1 MWFYD
6 TFLPSLFER
15 AGHKSM
21 WLTKKQTGVCVQ
33 YMEKHTVTLN
43 DYQGF
48 SGKHLYYTCEW
59 NGRKVTLQYSKLNG
73 CGTITFSYNAEEVA
87 EAEKE
92 RVRERERI
100 ESDRI
105 ARIKRNPERLEKEI
119 NRLMNELARL
129 EEDYKYDIEDGEEEY
144 AKMDLD
150 KIAKARNMLAILK
163 S

>member
-33 YMEKHTVTLN
+33 YMEKNTVTMN

-59 NGRKVTLQYSKLNG
+59 DGRKVELQYSKLNG
-73 CGTITFSYNAEEVA
+73 CGTITFSYNAEESIKA
-87 EAEKE
+87 EME
-92 RVRERERI
+92 RVKERERI
-100 ESDRI
+100 ESERI
-105 ARIKRNPERLEKEI
+105 ARIKSRPERLQKEI
-119 NRLMNELARL
+119 IRLTNELARW
-129 EEDYKYDIEDGEEEY
+129 EEEYKYDTEDGEEEY

-150 KIAKARNMLAILK
+150 KIAKIRDMLAVLK
-163 S
+163 K